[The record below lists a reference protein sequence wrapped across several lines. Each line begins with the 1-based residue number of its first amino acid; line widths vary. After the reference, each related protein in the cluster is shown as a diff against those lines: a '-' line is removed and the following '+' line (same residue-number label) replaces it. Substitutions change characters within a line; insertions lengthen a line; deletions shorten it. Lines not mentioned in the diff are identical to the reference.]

1 MIGKK
6 KVMEEIK
13 EFVFNDVAFQLETYH
28 NISVDA
34 QLEENIYK
42 VIDKEYDN
50 FIKSTQL
57 WEPDPYIEH
66 VVNTILESKNEAN

>member
-1 MIGKK
+1 ME
-6 KVMEEIK
+6 EEIK
-13 EFVFNDVAFQLETYH
+13 EFVFDEVLFRLETYH
-28 NISVDA
+28 SISVDA

-57 WEPDPYIEH
+57 WEPDPYIDC
-66 VVNTILESKNEAN
+66 VLNRILSSL